1 MVEIVRA
8 CLPQA
13 GEAALKDD
21 QFTRWVVGDVGF
33 RGREGEWG

>member
-13 GEAALKDD
+13 GEAALD